1 MRKQVTGG
9 PTQAAAK
16 DYQVEIRTTRHGED
30 VWLDANGNLTEERT
44 VLTVSQDTPLVFESV
59 PAGTYTVTENEEDAA
74 FDDYSLEVTYSTQS
88 SFVIHKD
95 AEAEVTITNA
105 YTYLYTPVRITKTVT
120 GNMGNKKLYFGFDVY
135 VKDAEGQ
142 PVAVEGVTDANGL
155 VRFNIKDGEEKLL
168 EKLPKGAVLTITE
181 HNHHYETTID
191 GKTGTD
197 GSGAALSA
205 EITQGGSDT
214 DTTVSYTFTI
224 PDDGAKVD
232 FTNDKTVEQQVVLKK
247 TGYDNR
253 DGRTW
258 NLAGAVFK
266 IYEDE
271 DRTKPVTLDGKNE
284 FTSGDDG
291 VFYSGKLGA
300 GTWYLEET
308 VVPDGYYAQPGLF
321 VLQISEEGVSLW
333 SSGTIGQPDLND
345 WIQTAAAEPEQD
357 SPSEDAGT
365 VYTVSIRNTVGV
377 ALPSTGGPGTDLL
390 RLLGFAM
397 SMCAGI
403 ALFAEKRRGS
413 S

>member
-1 MRKQVTGG
+1 MTGG
-9 PTQAAAK
+9 PAKAAAK
-16 DYQVEIRTTRHGED
+16 GYKVEIKTTKHGED
-30 VWLDANGNLTEERT
+30 VWLDADGNLAEDKT
-44 VLTVSQDTPLVFESV
+44 VLKVSQDAPLVFESV
-59 PAGTYTVTENEEDAA
+59 TAGTYTVTENEE
-74 FDDYSLEVTYSTQS
+74 
-88 SFVIHKD
+88 D

-105 YTYLYTPVRITKTVT
+105 YTYLYTPVRFTKTVT
-120 GNMGNKKLYFGFDVY
+120 GNMGDKELYFGFDVY

-181 HNHHYETTID
+181 HNLHYKMTIEEHA
-191 GKTGTD
+191 GAD
-197 GSGAALSA
+197 GSGEALRA
-205 EITQGGSDT
+205 ETAHGSSEE
-214 DTTVSYTFTI
+214 DTTVSYAFTI

-253 DGRTW
+253 DERTW

-271 DRTKPVTLDGKNE
+271 DRTKPVTLDGKTE
-284 FTSGDDG
+284 FTSGDD
-291 VFYSGKLGA
+291 
-300 GTWYLEET
+300 
-308 VVPDGYYAQPGLF
+308 
-321 VLQISEEGVSLW
+321 GVSLW

-365 VYTVSIRNTVGV
+365 VYTVSIRNTVGA

-397 SMCAGI
+397 TMCAGI
-403 ALFAEKRRGS
+403 ALFAEKHRGS